1 MSISVAIVEDDFKT
15 REHLQTML
23 RDASGFQCAG
33 AFGSG
38 EQALVGIPKLRP
50 DVVLMDVNLPKMS
63 GVECTR
69 QLKQLRP
76 ETLIIMLTVYDD
88 SDRIFLAL
96 QMGASGYLL
105 KRSTA
110 DEILEAIRNVK
121 AGGAP
126 MSNYIAR
133 KVVQSFEQKGPSANP
148 AENLSSRETEILTY
162 LAKGCSNKKVA
173 EVLGLSTETVR
184 SYLKNIY
191 TKLQVHSRSEAVIKF
206 RQ

>member
-23 RDASGFQCAG
+23 GDAAGFKCAG

-38 EQALVGIPKLRP
+38 EQALMGIQKLRP

-76 ETLIIMLTVYDD
+76 EILIIMLTVYDD

-96 QMGASGYLL
+96 QIGASGYLL

-162 LAKGCSNKKVA
+162 LAQGCSNKKVA

-191 TKLQVHSRSEAVIKF
+191 TKLQVHSRSEAVMKF

>member
-15 REHLQTML
+15 REILQTIL
-23 RDASGFQCAG
+23 GDAPGFHCVG

-38 EQALVGIPKLRP
+38 EQALEGIPKLRP

-69 QLKQLRP
+69 QLKLLRP
-76 ETLIIMLTVYDD
+76 ETLIIILTVYDD

-105 KRSTA
+105 KRSTT
-110 DEILEAIRNVK
+110 DEILEAIRNVI

-133 KVVQSFEQKGPSANP
+133 KVVQSFERKGSSTNP

-162 LAKGCSNKKVA
+162 LAQGCSNKKAA
-173 EVLGLSTETVR
+173 EMLGLSTATVR

-191 TKLQVHSRSEAVIKF
+191 TKLQVHSRSEAVMKF